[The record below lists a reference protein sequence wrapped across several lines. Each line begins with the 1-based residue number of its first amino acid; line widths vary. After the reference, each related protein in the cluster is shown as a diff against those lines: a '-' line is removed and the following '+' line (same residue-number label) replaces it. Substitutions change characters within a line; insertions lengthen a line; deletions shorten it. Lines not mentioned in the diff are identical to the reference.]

1 MQCGVRELYMMHQ
14 EMICLGSSPN
24 DAMWDQGVL
33 YYALGNEMFRKNAMM
48 QCGARE
54 FYTLCI
60 RK

>member
-33 YYALGNEMFRKNAMM
+33 YYALGNEMFRKYA
-48 QCGARE
+48 
-54 FYTLCI
+54 
-60 RK
+60 